1 MAFTS
6 YDPSV
11 HSHANLLSA
20 LVGSGVGL
28 NVDSQSMKV
37 SYGRAQTFSFA
48 SGTSAL
54 ETSSLS
60 FYNGSLS
67 ALNIGSGLLLSTGS
81 AVPPLKNTMSD
92 YTGIF
97 KAATANTQVDAQM
110 QSVVNSAFNLAGK
123 ITESTSVEFK
133 FEITDK
139 NVKGIRFEL
148 VFGSEE
154 YPEYQDSS
162 FVDIAAVFVNNINY
176 ALFNQQ
182 EKQPLSVLT
191 RNIESGNFRDN
202 QNGSLNIEYNGVSNV
217 LTVVA
222 PVVQGTNTIKIGVAD
237 TGDEDLDS
245 ALFVS
250 GIRAVDFAGFGLA
263 PVIEVGKDNAGTGVV
278 NQLADTAG
286 NQVYSFAKNS
296 KGIVTFGPKSATG
309 GNAGGGDDV
318 VLGGGGFVTVKFD
331 MPLKD
336 IASYELLNNGISVQT
351 PNGSK
356 VLNEIARIA
365 LQDALFAMDTQKG
378 NNTWNAYALLKAGFG
393 QTPSTSLLSQ
403 WVKVADQ
410 NNDQASLANKI
421 INHYAPGIASKDF
434 VQYLYKTLVGQQPT
448 ESEVNHWSNQIG
460 QGKTFNT
467 QGDLLSYAA
476 NQEDFN
482 NMAAITGQ
490 PQQLDLLQFANSL

>member
-11 HSHANLLSA
+11 HSQANVLSA

-28 NVDSQSMKV
+28 NVDAQSIKV
-37 SYGRAQTFSFA
+37 SYGRVQTYSFFP
-48 SGTSAL
+48 STSAP

-60 FYNGSLS
+60 FYNGAL
-67 ALNIGSGLLLSTGS
+67 AGLNIGSGLLLSTGS
-81 AVPPLKNTMSD
+81 AVPPLKNTMAD
-92 YTGIF
+92 YTGVF
-97 KAATANTQVDAQM
+97 KNASANTQVDAQM
-110 QSVVNSAFNLAGK
+110 QSVVNNAFSEAGP

-148 VFGSEE
+148 VFASEE
-154 YPEYQDSS
+154 FPEYQDSS
-162 FVDIAAVFVNNINY
+162 FVDIAAVFVNNVNY

-202 QNGSLNIEYNGVSNV
+202 QNGNLNIEYNGVSNV

-263 PVIEVGKDNAGTGVV
+263 PVIEVGQSNAGTGVV
-278 NQLADTAG
+278 NQLADAPG
-286 NQVYSFAKNS
+286 NQIYSFAKNS
-296 KGIVTFGPKSATG
+296 KGIVTFGPKSATSAS
-309 GNAGGGDDV
+309 AGGGDDV

-331 MPLKD
+331 MPIKD
-336 IASYELLNNGISVQT
+336 IASFELLNNGISVQT
-351 PNGSK
+351 PNGAK

-365 LQDALFAMDTQKG
+365 LQDALYAMDTQKG
-378 NNTWNAYALLKAGFG
+378 NNTWNAFALLKAGFG
-393 QTPSTSLLSQ
+393 QAPSTHLLSQ

-410 NNDQASLANKI
+410 KNDPASLANEI
-421 INHYAPGIASKDF
+421 ISHYAPGIASSDL
-434 VQYLYKTLVGQQPT
+434 VRYLYGTLVGVQASDDQ
-448 ESEVNHWSNQIG
+448 VNNLVSQIG
-460 QGKTFNT
+460 VGKTFST
-467 QGDLLSYAA
+467 QGDLLNYAA
-476 NQEDFN
+476 NLETLND
-482 NMAAITGQ
+482 MVSVTGL
-490 PQQLDLLQFANSL
+490 PQKLDLLQFTELL